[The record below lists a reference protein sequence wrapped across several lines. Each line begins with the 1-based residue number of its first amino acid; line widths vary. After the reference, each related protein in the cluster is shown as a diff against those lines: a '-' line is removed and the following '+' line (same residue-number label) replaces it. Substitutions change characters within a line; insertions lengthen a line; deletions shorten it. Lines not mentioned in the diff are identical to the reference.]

1 MQLRHK
7 GGIIPK
13 INRAFFFVC
22 LTPPTLQSKTR
33 REVQKL
39 SKFQRAKVLTKS
51 GPGKHCSE
59 HRRIFL

>member
-13 INRAFFFVC
+13 INRAFFVC
-22 LTPPTLQSKTR
+22 LTPPTLQSKKR

-51 GPGKHCSE
+51 GPGKHCSV
-59 HRRIFL
+59 HRQIFL

>member
-13 INRAFFFVC
+13 INRAFFVC
-22 LTPPTLQSKTR
+22 LTLQSKKR

-39 SKFQRAKVLTKS
+39 SKFQRAKVLTKG
-51 GPGKHCSE
+51 GPGKHCSV